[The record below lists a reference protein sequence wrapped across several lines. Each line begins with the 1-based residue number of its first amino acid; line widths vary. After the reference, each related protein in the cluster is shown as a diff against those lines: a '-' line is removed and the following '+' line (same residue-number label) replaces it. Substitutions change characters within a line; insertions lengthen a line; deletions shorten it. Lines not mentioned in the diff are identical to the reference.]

1 MKSSYLRAG
10 AVLACTLA
18 LSACGGGGDG
28 ELAIGGSFS
37 GVTKTGLVLT
47 NNGGSDYAVPPNSSG
62 IGSYYFPTL
71 VETDSQYNV
80 EVKSVPDNVEKCDVL
95 GARGRAVFAT
105 NRVDIVCTFKTHALG
120 GTVSGQTGEL
130 VVVNGTDRV
139 TIPAGATSFAM
150 AKVPQDG
157 VYGLAI
163 LTQPAGQTCTIANA
177 SGIMGAAAI
186 SNVAITC
193 TTNNA

>member
-18 LSACGGGGDG
+18 LSACGGSGDG

-157 VYGLAI
+157 VYGLAM
-163 LTQPAGQTCTIANA
+163 LTQPAGLTCTVAKA
-177 SGIMGAAAI
+177 VGVMGDAD
-186 SNVAITC
+186 ITDMVVTC
-193 TTNNA
+193 VPRT

>member
-18 LSACGGGGDG
+18 LSACGGGSDG
-28 ELAIGGSFS
+28 ELAIGGNFT

-47 NNGGSDYAVPPNSSG
+47 LNGGSDYAVTPTTSG
-62 IGSYYFPTL
+62 AGTYYFPNL

-80 EVKSVPDNVEKCDVL
+80 EVKTTPDNVEKCDVV

-105 NRVDIVCTFKTHALG
+105 NRVDVVCTFKTHALG
-120 GTVSGQTGEL
+120 GSVSNLTGSGL
-130 VVVNGTDRV
+130 VLVNGSDRV
-139 TIPAGATSFAM
+139 AVAAGATSFAM

-157 VYGLAI
+157 VYGVAI
-163 LTQPAGQTCTIANA
+163 LTQPAGQTCTIAN
-177 SGIMGAAAI
+177 GTGKMGAAGINNLA
-186 SNVAITC
+186 VTC
-193 TTNNA
+193 TP

>member
-18 LSACGGGGDG
+18 LSACGGGSDG
-28 ELAIGGSFS
+28 ELAIGGNFT

-47 NNGGSDYAVPPNSSG
+47 LNGGSDYAVTPTTSG
-62 IGSYYFPTL
+62 AGTYYFPNL

-80 EVKSVPDNVEKCDVL
+80 EVKTTPDNVEKCDVV

-105 NRVDIVCTFKTHALG
+105 NRVDVVCTFKTHALG
-120 GTVSGQTGEL
+120 GSVSNLTGSGL
-130 VVVNGTDRV
+130 VLVNGSDRV
-139 TIPAGATSFAM
+139 AVAAGATSFAM

-157 VYGLAI
+157 VYGVAI
-163 LTQPAGQTCTIANA
+163 LTQPAGQTCTIAN
-177 SGIMGAAAI
+177 GTGKMGAADINNLA
-186 SNVAITC
+186 VTC
-193 TTNNA
+193 TP

>member
-47 NNGGSDYAVPPNSSG
+47 NNGGSDYAVTPNSSG
-62 IGSYYFPTL
+62 IGSWYFPTL

-80 EVKSVPDNVEKCDVL
+80 EVKSVPDNVEKCDVV

-105 NRVDIVCTFKTHALG
+105 NRVDIVCHFKTHALG
-120 GTVSGQTGEL
+120 GTVSGLTGEL

-139 TIPAGATSFAM
+139 VIPAGATSFAM

-157 VYGLAI
+157 AYGIAI
-163 LTQPAGQTCTIANA
+163 LSKPANQTCTIAN
-177 SGIMGAAAI
+177 GTGTMGANDI
-186 SNVAITC
+186 NNVAITC
-193 TTNNA
+193 TTNS

>member
-1 MKSSYLRAG
+1 
-10 AVLACTLA
+10 
-18 LSACGGGGDG
+18 
-28 ELAIGGSFS
+28 
-37 GVTKTGLVLT
+37 
-47 NNGGSDYAVPPNSSG
+47 
-62 IGSYYFPTL
+62 
-71 VETDSQYNV
+71 
-80 EVKSVPDNVEKCDVL
+80 
-95 GARGRAVFAT
+95 
-105 NRVDIVCTFKTHALG
+105 
-120 GTVSGQTGEL
+120 
-130 VVVNGTDRV
+130 
-139 TIPAGATSFAM
+139 M

>member
-18 LSACGGGGDG
+18 LSACGGGCDG
-28 ELAIGGSFS
+28 ELPIGGNFT

-47 NNGGSDYAVPPNSSG
+47 LNGGSDYAVTPTTSG
-62 IGSYYFPTL
+62 AGTYYFPNL

-80 EVKSVPDNVEKCDVL
+80 EVKTTPDNVEKCEVV

-105 NRVDIVCTFKTHALG
+105 NRVDVVCTFKTHGLG
-120 GTVSGQTGEL
+120 GTVSNLSGSGL
-130 VVVNGTDRV
+130 VLVNGSDRV
-139 TIPAGATSFAM
+139 TVAAGATSFAM

-157 VYGLAI
+157 VYGVTI
-163 LTQPAGQTCTIANA
+163 LTQPAGQTCTIAN
-177 SGIMGAAAI
+177 GTGKMGAADINNLA
-186 SNVAITC
+186 VTC
-193 TTNNA
+193 TP

>member
-18 LSACGGGGDG
+18 LSACGGGSDG
-28 ELAIGGSFS
+28 ELAIGGNFT

-47 NNGGSDYAVPPNSSG
+47 LNGGSDYAVTPTTSG
-62 IGSYYFPTL
+62 AGTYYFPNL

-80 EVKSVPDNVEKCDVL
+80 EVKTTPDNVEKCDVV

-105 NRVDIVCTFKTHALG
+105 NRVDVVCIFKTHALG
-120 GTVSGQTGEL
+120 GSVSNLTGSGL
-130 VVVNGTDRV
+130 VLVNGSDRV
-139 TIPAGATSFAM
+139 AVAAGATSFAM

-157 VYGLAI
+157 VYGVAI
-163 LTQPAGQTCTIANA
+163 LTQPAGQTCTIAN
-177 SGIMGAAAI
+177 GTGKMGAADINNLA
-186 SNVAITC
+186 VTC
-193 TTNNA
+193 TP